1 MAAAEKFKTPENPAG
16 LGGEVSSTVSQPI
29 PEESEDEG
37 EVKSSLFIRST
48 NPQTCGVL
56 IKYDH
61 DGQNSSSLKGVMQIL
76 LVMMRELSPTYR

>member
-37 EVKSSLFIRST
+37 EVIVIYTHR
-48 NPQTCGVL
+48 
-56 IKYDH
+56 DH
-61 DGQNSSSLKGVMQIL
+61 
-76 LVMMRELSPTYR
+76 

>member
-37 EVKSSLFIRST
+37 EVDES
-48 NPQTCGVL
+48 GVESKD
-56 IKYDH
+56 IE
-61 DGQNSSSLKGVMQIL
+61 
-76 LVMMRELSPTYR
+76 LVMSSMRLWS

>member
-37 EVKSSLFIRST
+37 EVKSSSFMYKI
-48 NPQTCGVL
+48 N
-56 IKYDH
+56 
-61 DGQNSSSLKGVMQIL
+61 
-76 LVMMRELSPTYR
+76 

>member
-37 EVKSSLFIRST
+37 EVMYPSL
-48 NPQTCGVL
+48 
-56 IKYDH
+56 
-61 DGQNSSSLKGVMQIL
+61 
-76 LVMMRELSPTYR
+76 TYICQKKLF